1 MGRLGDREEDGAGE
15 FYGEKDRKKRAGKKH
30 WKRRTGKNGSE
41 KTNWKRRPGRTVRE
55 KCSVGRNAQS
65 GEILSREE
73 CSGKTIQKKHGGRK
87 FCAQPKAGSTVV
99 EGGTSEK
106 IL

>member
-1 MGRLGDREEDGAGE
+1 MGRLGDREEDGA
-15 FYGEKDRKKRAGKKH
+15 A
-30 WKRRTGKNGSE
+30 
-41 KTNWKRRPGRTVRE
+41 RE
-55 KCSVGRNAQS
+55 KRSIGRNAQS
-65 GEILSREE
+65 GETLSREK
-73 CSGKTIQKKHGGRK
+73 CSGKVIQKKHGGRK

>member
-15 FYGEKDRKKRAGKKH
+15 FYGEKDRKKRAGKKD
-30 WKRRTGKNGSE
+30 WKRRTGKGGSAE
-41 KTNWKRRPGRTVRE
+41 RL
-55 KCSVGRNAQS
+55 GRNAQS
-65 GEILSREE
+65 GETLSREK

>member
-1 MGRLGDREEDGAGE
+1 MGDREEDGAGE
-15 FYGEKDRKKRAGKKH
+15 FYGEKDRKKRAGKKD
-30 WKRRTGKNGSE
+30 WKRRTGKGGSAE
-41 KTNWKRRPGRTVRE
+41 RL
-55 KCSVGRNAQS
+55 GRNAQS
-65 GEILSREE
+65 GE
-73 CSGKTIQKKHGGRK
+73 TIQKKHGGRK

>member
-15 FYGEKDRKKRAGKKH
+15 FYGEKDRKKRAGKKD
-30 WKRRTGKNGSE
+30 WKRRTGNGGSAE
-41 KTNWKRRPGRTVRE
+41 RL
-55 KCSVGRNAQS
+55 GRNAQS
-65 GEILSREE
+65 GETLNREKR
-73 CSGKTIQKKHGGRK
+73 SGKVIQKKHGGRK

>member
-1 MGRLGDREEDGAGE
+1 MGRWGDWEIGRKTERESFTG
-15 FYGEKDRKKRAGKKH
+15 
-30 WKRRTGKNGSE
+30 RRTGKNGPE
-41 KTNWKRRPGRTVRE
+41 KRTGKDGLGKAARRNGSGETLNRE
-55 KCSVGRNAQS
+55 KCS
-65 GEILSREE
+65 
-73 CSGKTIQKKHGGRK
+73 GKVIQKKHGGRK